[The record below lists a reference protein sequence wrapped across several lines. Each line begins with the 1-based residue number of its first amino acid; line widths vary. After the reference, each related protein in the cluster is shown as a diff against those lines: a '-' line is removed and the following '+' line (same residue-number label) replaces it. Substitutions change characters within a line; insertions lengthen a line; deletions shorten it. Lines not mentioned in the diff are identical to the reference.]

1 LQKVLQEASCTE
13 FQRTHKDPDPR
24 FLKIGFVECPIESGL
39 SVLGKKWAL
48 LILRDIAAYKRDR
61 FNQLLKSLPGISP
74 RVLATRLK
82 ELEGAGLIARAET
95 RKSYPMT
102 VRWAL
107 TKKGVDTI
115 PIMMM
120 MTAFESKW
128 YPDLIFEDKQPRKLR
143 DVFTDEALEL
153 IRSTLAGP

>member
-1 LQKVLQEASCTE
+1 LQNLLQEGGCTE

-24 FLKIGFVECPIESGL
+24 FLKTAFVECPIESGL
-39 SVLGKKWAL
+39 SVLGKKWTL
-48 LILRDIAAYKRDR
+48 LILRDINAYKKDR

-82 ELEGAGLIARAET
+82 ELERAGLIARAET
-95 RKSYPMT
+95 RRSYPMT

-107 TKKGVDTI
+107 TEKGVDTL
-115 PIMMM
+115 PILMM

-128 YPDLIFEDKQPRKLR
+128 YADLIFEDKRPRKLR
-143 DVFTDEALEL
+143 ELFTDEALEL
-153 IRSTLAGP
+153 IRSNL